1 MRLSAGASPWEGL
14 RPRDLARRAAAGGDD
29 DDVDAPPLPAA
40 DLFVHGCAA
49 EMSTFEM
56 STFEM
61 STFEMLAQLVAGF
74 QISKP

>member
-1 MRLSAGASPWEGL
+1 MGGAPTS
-14 RPRDLARRAAAGGDD
+14 RPRAAGGGGGDD

-74 QISKP
+74 QMSKP